1 MNKKQA
7 KNVYNGLLI
16 VIITFIVVNAIINIA
31 LETADI
37 LKDVPHI
44 MDTPSDDSYSLN
56 DSLYKTSLNDSI

>member
-16 VIITFIVVNAIINIA
+16 VIVTVIVVNAIINVA

-44 MDTPSDDSYSLN
+44 MDIPYDDSHSLN
-56 DSLYKTSLNDSI
+56 DSLYKVPLNDSI